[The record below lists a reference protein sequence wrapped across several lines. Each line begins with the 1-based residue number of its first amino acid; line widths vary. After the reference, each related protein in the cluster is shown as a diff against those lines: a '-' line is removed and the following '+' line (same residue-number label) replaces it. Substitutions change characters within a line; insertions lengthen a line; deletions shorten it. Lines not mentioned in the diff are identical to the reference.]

1 MNNFSKRASIAL
13 FLMAIISSCI
23 NDEDPGPLQSDEEF
37 YSVVDFDRLE
47 IGDAMN
53 VTVEQGNFFSVH
65 AKGDRR
71 NLNDLEVFKNGNTL
85 VIRFDEQGRRSYETK
100 IKITL
105 PLLRSVNFS
114 GASNSTVSGFS
125 LEDETFGLYLSGGS
139 VSQIEGDFSDININV
154 SGASVFTISGLGKE
168 MHVELSGASL
178 LNAFGFNVDN
188 ASVEASGASK
198 AQVFVNESLIAEATG
213 SSVVSYRGEPT
224 VTSDTSG
231 SSSVIRD

>member
-1 MNNFSKRASIAL
+1 MDNFSKRAFLAL
-13 FLMAIISSCI
+13 VLMAALSSCF

-53 VTVEQGNFFSVH
+53 ITVEQGGFFSVH
-65 AKGDRR
+65 ARGDRR
-71 NLNDLEVFKNGNTL
+71 NINDLEVFKNGNTL
-85 VIRFDEQGRRSYETK
+85 VIRFEDQGRRSYETN

-105 PLLRSVNFS
+105 PVLRSANFS

-125 LEDETFGLYLSGGS
+125 LDDESFGLSLSGGS
-139 VSQIEGDFSDININV
+139 VSQIEGDFSDVDVNV
-154 SGASVFTISGLGKE
+154 SGASVFTMSGTGKE

-178 LNAFGFNVDN
+178 LNAFNFNVDN
-188 ASVEASGASK
+188 ANIEASGASK

-213 SSVVSYRGEPT
+213 SSIVSYRGAPT
-224 VTSDTSG
+224 VMSNTSG
-231 SSSVIRD
+231 NSSVIKD